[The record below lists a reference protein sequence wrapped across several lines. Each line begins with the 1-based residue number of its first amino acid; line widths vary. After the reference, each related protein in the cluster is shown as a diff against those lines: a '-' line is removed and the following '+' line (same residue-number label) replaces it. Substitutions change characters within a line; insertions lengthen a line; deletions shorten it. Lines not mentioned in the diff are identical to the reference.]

1 MGGDLLAAKNYA
13 YVKKEMLKWARSET
27 PFSTPEE
34 AAAFLNGISAEQLIS
49 WESGSDLP
57 SITEAKKLATLYKV
71 PFACFYLSTP
81 PEKRIKKYTD
91 RRTMNGT
98 VYCETSY
105 ALWSEIGRI
114 TSNREK
120 LIEFADVDEIGNHPL
135 PTFSPEKSV
144 DEIADALRN
153 FLGIQLPFKAKREY
167 KNNAFNFFRSVF
179 EHRGISVSQISGVSL
194 NEMRG
199 LSVFYDFCPIIA
211 VNNRDFERAKVF
223 SLFHE
228 LAHLVRR
235 SSSLCKI
242 DFDERNDDEEKICDR
257 IAAAT
262 LLPKASFLE
271 TAKKVFAK
279 YNEWSS
285 VSLQAIGDKYGV
297 SSVVVLRRLY
307 ELGSIRKSVYIKIYQ
322 LLNEE
327 FEANREI
334 IEQNR
339 KGKNIPVHFHV
350 KYLNQQGYL
359 FPRAILNAHANGALT
374 YGEMCR
380 TLNVNSKHIGNIEW
394 AVMFT

>member
-1 MGGDLLAAKNYA
+1 MAAKNYA
-13 YVKKEMLKWARSET
+13 YINKEMLLWARGET
-27 PFSTPEE
+27 PFSAPEE
-34 AAAFLNGISAEQLIS
+34 AAVYLSGISAEQLTS
-49 WESGSDLP
+49 WENGADLP

-71 PFACFYLSTP
+71 PLACFYLSAP
-81 PEKRIKKYTD
+81 PEKRVKKYTD

-105 ALWSEIGRI
+105 ELWSEIGRI

-120 LIEFADVDEIGNHPL
+120 LIEFADADEIDSYPL
-135 PTFSPEKSV
+135 PTFTPDKSV
-144 DEIADALRN
+144 DDVANELRA
-153 FLGIQLPFKAKREY
+153 FLGIQLPFKTKSAY

-179 EHRGISVSQISGVSL
+179 EHRGIAVSQISGVSL

-199 LSVFYDFCPIIA
+199 LSICYDPCPIIA

-262 LLPKASFLE
+262 LLPKAPFLE

-285 VSLQAIGDKYGV
+285 VSLQAVGDKYGV

-307 ELGSIRKSVYIKIYQ
+307 ELGSIQKSMYIKIYK
-322 LLNEE
+322 LLNDE
-327 FEANREI
+327 FEAKREL
-334 IEQNR
+334 IEQSR
-339 KGKNIPVHFHV
+339 KGKNIPVYFHV

-359 FPRAILNAHANGALT
+359 FPRAILNAHANGKLT

-380 TLNVNSKHIGNIEW
+380 TLNVNSKHIGNIER

>member
-1 MGGDLLAAKNYA
+1 MAAKNYA
-13 YVKKEMLKWARSET
+13 YINKEMLLWARGET

-34 AAAFLNGISAEQLIS
+34 AAAYLSGISAEQLAS

-71 PFACFYLSTP
+71 PLACFYLSTP
-81 PEKRIKKYTD
+81 PEKRVKKYTD

-105 ALWSEIGRI
+105 ELWSEIGRI

-120 LIEFADVDEIGNHPL
+120 LIEFADADEIGSYPL
-135 PTFSPEKSV
+135 PTFTPDKSV
-144 DEIADALRN
+144 DDVANELRA
-153 FLGIQLPFKAKREY
+153 FLGIQLPFKAKSAY

-179 EHRGISVSQISGVSL
+179 EHRGIAVSQISGVSL

-199 LSVFYDFCPIIA
+199 LSICYDPCPIIA

-262 LLPKASFLE
+262 LLPKAPFLE

-285 VSLQAIGDKYGV
+285 VSLQAVGDKYGV

-307 ELGSIRKSVYIKIYQ
+307 ELGSIQKSMYIKIYK
-322 LLNEE
+322 LLNDE
-327 FEANREI
+327 FEAKREL
-334 IEQNR
+334 IEQSR
-339 KGKNIPVHFHV
+339 KGKNIPVYFHV

-359 FPRAILNAHANGALT
+359 FPRAILNAHANGKLT

-380 TLNVNSKHIGNIEW
+380 TLNVNSKHIGNIER